1 MKKHILYIGLND
13 KDTKT
18 QKVDTL
24 EAYKIVS
31 NLLVASVGGGTIYQA
46 QGIYKHDD
54 GSIVIENTLR
64 IEIIGATE
72 KDIDYIIKTL
82 KTILNQESIILQTE
96 NIESK
101 LI

>member
-1 MKKHILYIGLND
+1 MKRFTLYVGLND

-18 QKVDTL
+18 QKIDTL

-31 NLLVASVGGGTIYQA
+31 NLLVATVGGGTIYQA
-46 QGIYKHDD
+46 QGIYKHDNGD
-54 GSIVIENTLR
+54 IVIENTLR
-64 IEIIGATE
+64 IEIIEASE
-72 KDIDYIIKTL
+72 KEIDYIIKTL
-82 KTILNQESIILQTE
+82 KTILNQEAIILQTE

>member
-1 MKKHILYIGLND
+1 MKRFTLYVGLND

-31 NLLVASVGGGTIYQA
+31 NLLVATVGGGTIYQA
-46 QGIYKHDD
+46 QGIYKHDNGD
-54 GSIVIENTLR
+54 IVIENTLR
-64 IEIIGATE
+64 IEIIEANE
-72 KDIDYIIKTL
+72 NDVNYIIKTL

>member
-1 MKKHILYIGLND
+1 MVKHTLYVGLND

-18 QKVDTL
+18 QKIDTL

-31 NLLVASVGGGTIYQA
+31 NLLVATVGGGTIYQA
-46 QGIYKHDD
+46 QGIYKHDNGD
-54 GSIVIENTLR
+54 IVIENTLR
-64 IEIIGATE
+64 IEIIEASE
-72 KDIDYIIKTL
+72 KEIDYIIKTL
-82 KTILNQESIILQTE
+82 KTILNQEAIILQTE

>member
-1 MKKHILYIGLND
+1 MKKFTLYVGLND

-18 QKVDTL
+18 QKIDTL

-31 NLLVASVGGGTIYQA
+31 NLLVATVGGGTIYQA
-46 QGIYKHDD
+46 QGIYKHDNGD
-54 GSIVIENTLR
+54 IVIENTLR
-64 IEIIGATE
+64 IEIIEASE
-72 KDIDYIIKTL
+72 KDVNYIIKTL
-82 KTILNQESIILQTE
+82 KTILNQEAIILQTE